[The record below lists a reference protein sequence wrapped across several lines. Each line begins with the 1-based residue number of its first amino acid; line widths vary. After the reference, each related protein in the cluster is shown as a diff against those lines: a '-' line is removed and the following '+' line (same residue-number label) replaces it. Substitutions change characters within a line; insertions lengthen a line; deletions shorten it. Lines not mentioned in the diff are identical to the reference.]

1 MPGSLLFCM
10 KSKKSV
16 CYSVADNTHVAPDGK
31 VMDVSGG
38 TAIMKDREGY
48 RTISKKWTW
57 GWGQG
62 MALAFFAAVLMSDKR
77 RDI

>member
-1 MPGSLLFCM
+1 
-10 KSKKSV
+10 
-16 CYSVADNTHVAPDGK
+16 
-31 VMDVSGG
+31 MDVSGG

>member
-1 MPGSLLFCM
+1 MIKNKYVE
-10 KSKKSV
+10 KSISGIL
-16 CYSVADNTHVAPDGK
+16 AHVAPDGK